1 MFQNSLLV
9 AIRHI
14 RKNKKYSVI
23 SIIGLALAVGCFTLP
38 FVVKNFNESI
48 DMFHKNGKRIYYVE
62 SRIGKSGGGRLWG
75 ITPAPL
81 GPALKDDFPQV
92 EDYVRVN
99 RGTAV
104 VRSGD
109 KIFKDRMYFTD
120 SKFLDFFTFP
130 LICGEKTALEQSNS
144 IIITKE
150 AAEKYFG
157 RADPLEKT
165 VLISNEKDFKELF
178 MVKAVVSTPS
188 EASSLQFDIL
198 IPIKKLQAWEGS
210 VLREWG
216 KWVHTF
222 ILLKNRQD
230 ITALKNHTMIG
241 YIKQQNTVE
250 KSWPI
255 QSLLFENLYELSQ
268 NTPQVNRDLGM
279 AGFPPATMVGLWGF
293 GIIMLLLACFNF
305 INIGIVTGTRRLTEI
320 GIRKVLGSNRSK
332 LIVQFIGEHIL
343 ICLLAIVLGGIF
355 ARTVI
360 LPSYT
365 NMFTA
370 PLKMDFFQSFDIWI
384 FYGLTFLITVFGSGG
399 YPALY
404 VSRFRPVDILKK
416 SHKVGGGSKISNIF
430 LIFQFILA
438 FIIIGTSLIFIQN
451 AIYQKNLDWGYNQE
465 QVVNVVLKDKNQ
477 FEVYKNKIAQNPDII
492 GISGTEHHIGRSW
505 TMETVKYHEQEYAMN
520 SFAVG
525 PDYLKTIQVHF
536 KEGRN
541 FKREFATDSSAIIV
555 NDSFVSTM
563 GWKNPV
569 GQNVKINNNNFTLI
583 GVIEDFYNQPFTEP
597 VKPVLFRLCDKEN
610 FRYLCIR
617 ARADKVIKTA
627 AFLEKSWKQLFPDK
641 LYEGFYQDEIW
652 ADFFRINAGV
662 CKLSCFVGLIALLIS
677 CMGLFGLISVNI
689 VRRLKEI
696 CIRKVFG
703 ASMQNIVRLL
713 SKNLAKILIIS
724 SLIAVPLCYFFTVSM
739 MDSYFS
745 THSPITATPFLLA
758 LAILTITSI
767 STVLSHIIKAANIN
781 IADTLREE

>member
-1 MFQNSLLV
+1 MFKKSLLV

-23 SIIGLALAVGCFTLP
+23 SITGLALAVGCFTLP
-38 FVVKNFNESI
+38 FVVKDLNESI
-48 DMFHKNGKRIYYVE
+48 DMFHKKGKRIYYVE
-62 SRIGKSGGGRLWG
+62 SRIGKSGGGGLWG
-75 ITPAPL
+75 TTPAPL
-81 GPALKDDFPQV
+81 GPALKNDFPQV

-109 KIFKDRMYFTD
+109 KIFQDRMYFTD
-120 SKFLDFFTFP
+120 SQFLDFFTFP
-130 LICGEKTALEQSNS
+130 LVCGEKTALEQSNS
-144 IIITKE
+144 IIITEE

-157 RADPLEKT
+157 EIDPLEKT
-165 VLISNEKDFKELF
+165 VLISNENDFKESF
-178 MVKAVVSTPS
+178 MVRAVVSTPP

-198 IPIKKLQAWEGS
+198 MPIQKLQAWEGS
-210 VLREWG
+210 DLIDWG

-222 ILLKNRQD
+222 ILLKNSQD
-230 ITALKNHTMIG
+230 ITALKSHPMTG
-241 YIKQQNTVE
+241 YIKQQNEVE

-255 QSLLFENLYELSQ
+255 QSLLFENLYELSE
-268 NTPQVNRDLGM
+268 NTPQVNGDLGIS
-279 AGFPPATMVGLWGF
+279 GFPPETMVGLWGF
-293 GIIMLLLACFNF
+293 GIIILLLACFNF

-320 GIRKVLGSNRSK
+320 GIRKVLGSSRSK
-332 LIVQFIGEHIL
+332 LIAQFIGEHIL

-360 LPSYT
+360 LPFFT

-384 FYGLTFLITVFGSGG
+384 FYGLTFLITVLGSGG

-430 LIFQFILA
+430 LAFQFILA
-438 FIIIGTSLIFIQN
+438 FIMIGTSFIFIQN

-465 QVVNVVLKDKNQ
+465 QVLNVVLKDKNQ

-505 TMETVKYHEQEYAMN
+505 TLETVEYHEQEYAMT

-525 PDYLKTIQVHF
+525 PDYLKTMQVRF

-541 FKREFATDSSAIIV
+541 FKREFATDSRAIIV
-555 NDSFVSTM
+555 NESFVSSM
-563 GWKNPV
+563 GWKDPV
-569 GQNVKINNNNFTLI
+569 GQNIKINNNNFTLI
-583 GVIEDFYNQPFTEP
+583 GVVEDFYNQPFTEP
-597 VKPVLFRLCDKEN
+597 VKPVLFRLSDKEN

-617 ARADKVIKTA
+617 VQANKVIQTA

-652 ADFFRINAGV
+652 AGFFRVNTGV
-662 CKLSCFVGLIALLIS
+662 CKLSCFVSLIALLIS
-677 CMGLFGLISVNI
+677 CMGLFGLISLNI

-696 CIRKVFG
+696 SIRKVFG
-703 ASMQNIVRLL
+703 ASMQNIVKLL

-724 SLIAVPLCYFFTVSM
+724 SLIAVPLCYFFTVNM

-745 THSPITATPFLLA
+745 TRSPITATPFLLA
-758 LAILTITSI
+758 LAILIMTSVL
-767 STVLSHIIKAANIN
+767 TVLSHIIKAAYAN